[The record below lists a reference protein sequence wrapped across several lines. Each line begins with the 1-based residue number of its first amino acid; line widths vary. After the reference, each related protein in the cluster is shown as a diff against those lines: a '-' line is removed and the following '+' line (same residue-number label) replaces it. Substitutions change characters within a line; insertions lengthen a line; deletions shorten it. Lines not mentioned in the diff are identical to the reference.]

1 MNQLRSVRLT
11 LTARPAWAASS
22 ASTPR
27 MERTRPSKVRPSPS
41 DPAGR
46 LVLLMLETESRR
58 LRPPRDESS
67 GRHDRL
73 VSIDGQFGKPHDARP
88 PSFQESHPPGVFSA
102 GVMM

>member
-11 LTARPAWAASS
+11 LTARPAWEASS

-27 MERTRPSKVRPSPS
+27 MERTSPSKVRPSPS
-41 DPAGR
+41 DPVGR

-73 VSIDGQFGKPHDARP
+73 VSIDGQFGKPYDARP
-88 PSFQESHPPGVFSA
+88 SSQEALVRPEPGST
-102 GVMM
+102 GPG